1 MRDIMAGKREGK
13 QRETYAFDMFAYRV
27 KKYIGAYAA
36 AMGGVDII
44 LFTGG
49 IGENA
54 WWQRQESCR
63 GLEFL
68 GAEIDIE
75 QNEAMAGK
83 DGIISKADS
92 RVKILSV
99 TTDEELVIAQD
110 TYSIVK

>member
-1 MRDIMAGKREGK
+1 MNTKLLGNKGEQIATDYHFGKGYKILHRNFV
-13 QRETYAFDMFAYRV
+13 AF
-27 KKYIGAYAA
+27 
-36 AMGGVDII
+36 
-44 LFTGG
+44 
-49 IGENA
+49 
-54 WWQRQESCR
+54 
-63 GLEFL
+63 